1 MKKIFKTLMISC
13 FLITLFGNE
22 LRAHASGPP
31 THFPLNEY
39 GDAVPWKKA
48 EQLLPRG
55 AIFTVIDKETGFY
68 FKVQRRAGSSHAD
81 VQPLSYG
88 DTAVL
93 KHLYNGKWSW
103 RRRAILI
110 PVNDRL
116 IAASMHGMPHGRG
129 SLPNGF
135 PGHFCI
141 HFHGSRTHKK
151 ENLDPSHQLMVYK
164 AAGKLEEYAA
174 NATPDQLIIMFLAGL
189 KQQDRAIVRLTLT
202 PKLQSYMTISDYING
217 IEALHYELVKKET
230 RYPPFV
236 KTSGAAKI
244 KMHRSNKP
252 VLRGT
257 LIFTLKRS
265 SITSGWK
272 ITKISQK

>member
-1 MKKIFKTLMISC
+1 MMKKMIKTLMIC
-13 FLITLFGNE
+13 CILMTLFGAE
-22 LRAHASGPP
+22 LKAHASEPP
-31 THFPLNEY
+31 THFPLIQN
-39 GDAVPWKKA
+39 GDPVPWKKA

-55 AIFTVIDKETGFY
+55 SIFTVIDKETGFY

-110 PVNDRL
+110 PVNDQL

-141 HFHGSRTHKK
+141 HFQGSRTHKK
-151 ENLDPSHQLMVYK
+151 ENMDPSHQLMVYK

-174 NATPDQLIIMFLAGL
+174 NASPEQLIVMFLAGL
-189 KQQDRAIVRLTLT
+189 KQQDKAIVQHTLSSE
-202 PKLQSYMTISDYING
+202 LQSSAMIRDYLLEIH
-217 IEALHYELVKKET
+217 ALHYELVKKET

-236 KTSGAAKI
+236 KT
-244 KMHRSNKP
+244 
-252 VLRGT
+252 
-257 LIFTLKRS
+257 
-265 SITSGWK
+265 
-272 ITKISQK
+272 